1 MKLFNKPK
9 WLKPEINELKY
20 YVHTLILAAVA
31 LLILEN
37 LTAITTFNFSGLHLI
52 GTMFNIKN
60 ILLSIPILTIA
71 DIVAHTTTGLN

>member
-9 WLKPEINELKY
+9 WLRPEIDESKY

-37 LTAITTFNFSGLHLI
+37 LGAITSFNFSSLHLF

-60 ILLSIPILTIA
+60 ILISIPILTLA
-71 DIVAHTTTGLN
+71 DVVAHTATGLN